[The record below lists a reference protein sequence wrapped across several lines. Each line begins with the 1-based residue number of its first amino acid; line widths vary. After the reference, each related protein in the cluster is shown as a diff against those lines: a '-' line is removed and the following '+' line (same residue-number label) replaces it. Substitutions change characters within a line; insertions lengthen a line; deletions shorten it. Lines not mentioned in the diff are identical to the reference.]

1 MKNVRPVALKTA
13 KLYKLCGLGD
23 IIHRSMTRGN
33 QRDVDRERAR
43 KRNADQNKQKK
54 DGPTWEK
61 AKEDHA
67 EIMRTKQK
75 AFEEKKGG

>member
-1 MKNVRPVALKTA
+1 
-13 KLYKLCGLGD
+13 
-23 IIHRSMTRGN
+23 MTRGN

-43 KRNADQNKQKK
+43 KRNEDKNKPKK
-54 DGPTWEK
+54 DGQTWEK
-61 AKEDHA
+61 VKEDHA